1 MDHAANQRNHAK
13 LLAKAW
19 TDPAFKKRL
28 IADPNKTAA
37 EAGLKVPPGKK
48 LHIIENTDTDVYMVL
63 PKMPAGSTL
72 SDDALDQAVGG
83 ACSCSANSNEWI

>member
-19 TDPAFKKRL
+19 TDPDFRKRL
-28 IADPNKTAA
+28 LADPNGVVGQM
-37 EAGLKVPPGKK
+37 GLKVPAGKK
-48 LHIIENTDTDVYMVL
+48 LHIIENTDTDVYMVI
-63 PKMPAGSTL
+63 PKAPAGIEL
-72 SDDALDQAVGG
+72 SDEALDQAVGG